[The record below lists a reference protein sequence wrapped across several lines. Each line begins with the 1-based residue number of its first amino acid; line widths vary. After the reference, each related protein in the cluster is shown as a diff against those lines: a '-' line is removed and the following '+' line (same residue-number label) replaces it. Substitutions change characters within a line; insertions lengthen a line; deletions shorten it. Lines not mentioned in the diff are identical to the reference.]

1 MKYTLPCAIFR
12 LLALANQ
19 ISRHDVEL
27 KVYKKI
33 FELSRNL
40 IERLGSLVPVL
51 AIKLYLQ
58 LLLTINTI
66 DTQQAYDEYSY

>member
-12 LLALANQ
+12 LLALAKQ